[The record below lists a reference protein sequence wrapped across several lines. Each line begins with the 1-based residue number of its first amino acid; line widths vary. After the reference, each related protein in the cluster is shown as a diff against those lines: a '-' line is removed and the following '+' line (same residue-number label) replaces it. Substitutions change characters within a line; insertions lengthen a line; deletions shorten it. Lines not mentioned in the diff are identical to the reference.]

1 MVQKKINIKKK
12 FKGFSEH
19 WSPKVIAEM
28 NDYQFKLAKIK
39 GDFIWHS
46 HDETDEVFIVIE
58 GTMKIEFRDGSI
70 ELKEGEMYVV
80 PKGTEHRPYAE
91 NECKIMLVE
100 PRGVVNTGGEESEL
114 TSENDVWI

>member
-1 MVQKKINIKKK
+1 MAQKKINIKKK

-28 NDYQFKLAKIK
+28 NDYQFKLARIK

-70 ELKEGEMYVV
+70 DLKEGEMYVV

-91 NECKIMLVE
+91 DECKIMLVE
-100 PRGVVNTGGEESEL
+100 PRGVVNTGRSISEL
-114 TSENDVWI
+114 TAENDVWL